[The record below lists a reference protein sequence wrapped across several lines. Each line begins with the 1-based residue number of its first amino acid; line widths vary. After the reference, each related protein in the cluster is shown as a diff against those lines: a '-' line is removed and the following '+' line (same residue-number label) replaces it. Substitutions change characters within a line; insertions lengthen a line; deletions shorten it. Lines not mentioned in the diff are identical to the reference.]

1 VIVWF
6 ARSVQ
11 DFFGGSAG
19 DVLLPAF
26 SGQTV
31 DDANGECAR
40 LRLVCT
46 VIARQPSEQYPLDVV
61 MGSSRRRGRTCA
73 EGRAVS
79 LIVSTGIHIF
89 AMPDLRFESLRNV
102 TLALGNVKLQLP
114 GRRSFPTTIFR
125 PTTSSIRIRRR

>member
-1 VIVWF
+1 M
-6 ARSVQ
+6 Q
-11 DFFGGSAG
+11 
-19 DVLLPAF
+19 PAF

-61 MGSSRRRGRTCA
+61 MGQQPAPGAHVR

-79 LIVSTGIHIF
+79 LIANFIAAV
-89 AMPDLRFESLRNV
+89 
-102 TLALGNVKLQLP
+102 
-114 GRRSFPTTIFR
+114 
-125 PTTSSIRIRRR
+125 IRRYVAKHPADAEGQVHVGMVRLEIDAEKSAN